1 MQLLLHQ
8 LLEQSTTGSGC
19 NAASPFP
26 DKGEYDIGSI
36 GVSPRMTAYMIYV
49 GSTQCDWRL
58 EYVEFGG
65 KEVIPDTEFHPTQVS
80 AVLTKRTHLYSATK
94 E

>member
-1 MQLLLHQ
+1 MQLFLRQ

-26 DKGEYDIGSI
+26 DRGECDSI

-80 AVLTKRTHLYSATK
+80 IVLTKEPIHIQNRV
-94 E
+94 